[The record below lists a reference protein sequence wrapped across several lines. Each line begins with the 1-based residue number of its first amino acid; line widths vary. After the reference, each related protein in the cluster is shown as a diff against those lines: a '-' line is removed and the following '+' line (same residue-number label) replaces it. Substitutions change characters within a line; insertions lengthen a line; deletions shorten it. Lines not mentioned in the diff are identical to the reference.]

1 LYVNIV
7 ELATRRRVTVG
18 MVTLTFVLFGFI
30 ALLGLKVNLL
40 PDLTYPTLTVRT
52 EYEGAAPLEIEN
64 LISQPVEEAIGV
76 VKNLRKIHSVS
87 RTGQSD
93 VILEFAWGTNMDQA
107 GLDVRDKLDTL
118 QLPLDAKKPVLLRF
132 NPSTDP
138 IMRLSLSTSN
148 DDKNKKAEINEAQLK
163 QLRRFADD
171 ELKKRLEPTTGV
183 AAVKVGGG
191 LEDQVDVDIDQQKLR
206 QLNLNIADVTKR
218 LTDENVNVSGGRIE
232 NGSQRYLVRTV
243 NQFANL
249 DEMRNLLIKVD
260 NGVPVRLKD
269 IADVRQ
275 GFKERE
281 GIVRVDGHE
290 AIELAIYK
298 EGDANTVSVAAA
310 VKKGLAKLKDI
321 LPPSTKLDTI
331 DDQSIFIQSSLDD
344 VRNDAVI
351 GGVLAILIIFFFLAD
366 SWSTFIISL
375 SLPISLITTFFFMG
389 QANVSLNVMSLG
401 GLALATGMVVDDSIV
416 VLENIARLREHG
428 ASILEASVK
437 GAKEVS
443 MAVIASTLTT
453 VAVFFPLVFVQG
465 VGGQLFRD
473 QALTVTFAMLISLVV
488 AMTLIPMLAS
498 LKGRSPLAYK
508 DEPVDSESLW
518 NKTWRSALA
527 AIAWP
532 FNQAWSLPVR
542 IGVFVGLYL
551 VFGLVEW
558 LLGMFGVLSFLP
570 VSFIA
575 GAGYFLLMLAVIFV
589 STALRCAVTAITVLL
604 GLLVGKLPISLDYA
618 RDAFSWGSGI
628 AKWPVQEDYP
638 RWVKLALFVVALALK
653 LIFLP
658 IFLLILVLSVVL
670 PPVLIPLGWLFRKAL
685 DLGGKLVLA
694 PYNAAARVYHGFL
707 PSALAHPFLVLG
719 FAALA
724 FVASVLVIPTLGM
737 DLIPQLAQGR
747 FEMTVKLPPGT
758 PLIDTDA
765 LVKEL
770 ETANAKDPNIDL
782 IYGVSGTG
790 TRLDATPTES
800 GENIARLLVVLK
812 HGAGEKGERA
822 ATDALRASMKT
833 HPGAEVKFSRPQLF
847 SFATPLEIELR
858 GYDLA
863 SLEKAGKKLTSL
875 MNASDRYADVK
886 STVEGGYPEIQ
897 IRFDQDRAAALGLT
911 TKQIAD
917 QVVNKVKG
925 SVATRYSFRDRKIDV
940 LVRAQENQRGSV
952 DDIRNL
958 IVGYAQNSTSSSGST
973 GSNSGGSTSSGS
985 NSASGSGSSSGS
997 SGNSSGSSGSSSGTA
1012 STNSGAPIRL
1022 SAVADVIST
1031 IGPSEIHRISQERV
1045 AIVSANLHYG
1055 DLGTAVAEVRKLIR
1069 DNPLAAGVTAH
1080 IGGQSEE
1087 LDASTNSLIFALTL
1101 AIFLVYLVMASQF
1114 ESLLHPFVIMFSIP
1128 LALVGA
1134 VLALKLTATP
1144 LSVVVF
1150 IGLIMLAGIVVK
1162 NAIVLID
1169 KVNQLREE
1177 GVPKQQA
1184 IAEAAESRLRPITMT
1199 TVCTLL
1205 GFLPLAIGLGD
1216 GSEVRAPMAI
1226 TVIGGLAV
1234 STLLTLVVI
1243 PVVYTL
1249 LDRRSDAVY
1258 RERGER
1264 KTKAV
1269 LDEATIAPQ
1278 GAAP

>member
-1 LYVNIV
+1 MNIV
-7 ELATRRRVTVG
+7 EAATRRRVTVG
-18 MVTLTFVLFGFI
+18 MVTLTFVLFGLI
-30 ALLGLKVNLL
+30 ALSGLKVNLL

-52 EYEGAAPLEIEN
+52 EYEGAAPLEMEN

-107 GLDVRDKLDTL
+107 SLDVRDKLDIL

-138 IMRLSLSTSN
+138 IMRLSLSGIGAGKTDLS
-148 DDKNKKAEINEAQLK
+148 EPELK

-171 ELKKRLEPTTGV
+171 ELKKRLEPTPGV

-191 LEDQVDVDIDQQKLR
+191 LEDQIDVEIDQQKLR
-206 QLNLNIADVTKR
+206 QLNLNVADVTKR
-218 LTDENVNVSGGRIE
+218 LADENVNVSGGRID

-243 NQFANL
+243 NQFGNL
-249 DEMRNLLIKVD
+249 DEMRNLLVKVD
-260 NGVPVRLKD
+260 SNNVPVRLKD
-269 IADVRQ
+269 IAEVRQ
-275 GFKERE
+275 GYKERE

-310 VKKGLAKLKDI
+310 VKKQLERQKSI
-321 LPPSTKLDTI
+321 LPTNAKLDTI

-344 VRNDAVI
+344 VRNDAII

-375 SLPISLITTFFFMG
+375 SLPISLIATFFFMG
-389 QANVSLNVMSLG
+389 QAGVSLNVMSLG

-428 ASILEASVK
+428 MGIVEASVK
-437 GAKEVS
+437 GAREVS

-465 VGGQLFRD
+465 VAGQLFRD

-498 LKGRSPLAYK
+498 LRGRSPIAYK
-508 DEPVDSESLW
+508 DEEPSLGW
-518 NKTWRSALA
+518 QPSSKLGR
-527 AIAWP
+527 
-532 FNQAWSLPVR
+532 
-542 IGVFVGLYL
+542 GVKSVSG
-551 VFGLVEW
+551 
-558 LLGMFGVLSFLP
+558 P
-570 VSFIA
+570 VSRTAFRRVPHYIA
-575 GAGYFLLMLAVIFV
+575 VSIFFAFR
-589 STALRCAVTAITVLL
+589 TIGRAIGTVLRA
-604 GLLVGKLPISLDYA
+604 VG
-618 RDAFSWGSGI
+618 R
-628 AKWPVQEDYP
+628 
-638 RWVKLALFVVALALK
+638 
-653 LIFLP
+653 
-658 IFLLILVLSVVL
+658 VVL
-670 PPVLIPLGWLFRKAL
+670 M
-685 DLGGKLVLA
+685 
-694 PYNAAARVYHGFL
+694 PYNAAARAYHAFL
-707 PSALAHPFLVLG
+707 PRALARPALVLG

-724 FVASVLVIPTLGM
+724 FAGSVALIPTLGL
-737 DLIPQLAQGR
+737 DLIPSLAQGR
-747 FEMTVKLPPGT
+747 FEMTVKQSPGT
-758 PLIDTDA
+758 ALIDTDK
-765 LVKEL
+765 LVAEL
-770 ETANAKDPNIDL
+770 QRKNADNPNIAL

-812 HGAGEKGERA
+812 PGVGDRGERA
-822 ATDALRASMKT
+822 ATDALRATMAS
-833 HPGAEVKFSRPQLF
+833 HPGTEVKFARPQLF

-863 SLEKAGKKLTSL
+863 SLEKAGKKLSSL
-875 MNASDRYADVK
+875 LNSSDRFADVK

-897 IRFDQDRAAALGLT
+897 VRFDQERAAALGLT
-911 TKQIAD
+911 TKQISD

-940 LVRAQENQRGSV
+940 LVRTQADQRASV

-958 IVGYAQNSTSSSGST
+958 IVGYSGVAGNGSNSTSTAST
-973 GSNSGGSTSSGS
+973 ANTSSGS
-985 NSASGSGSSSGS
+985 NT
-997 SGNSSGSSGSSSGTA
+997 NSNATGSSGSSA
-1012 STNSGAPIRL
+1012 SNSNSAATGLPIRL
-1022 SAVADVIST
+1022 SAVADVISSE
-1031 IGPSEIHRISQERV
+1031 GPSEIHRISQERV

-1055 DLGTAVAEVRKLIR
+1055 DLGTAVTQVQKLIR

-1087 LDASTNSLIFALTL
+1087 LDASVNSLIFALTL

-1169 KVNQLREE
+1169 RVNQLREE
-1177 GVPKQQA
+1177 GVDKVNA
-1184 IAEAAESRLRPITMT
+1184 IIQAAESRLRPISMT
-1199 TVCTLL
+1199 TLCTLL
-1205 GFLPLAIGLGD
+1205 GFMPLAIGIGD
-1216 GSEVRAPMAI
+1216 GNEVRAPMAI
-1226 TVIGGLAV
+1226 TVIGGLLV

-1243 PVVYTL
+1243 PVVYEL
-1249 LDRRSDAVY
+1249 LDRRSDSVY
-1258 RERGER
+1258 VERGER
-1264 KTKAV
+1264 RRKAV
-1269 LDEATIAPQ
+1269 VDAAKLQVE
-1278 GAAP
+1278 GAMI

>member
-1 LYVNIV
+1 
-7 ELATRRRVTVG
+7 
-18 MVTLTFVLFGFI
+18 MVTLTFCLFGLI
-30 ALLGLKVNLL
+30 ALSGLKVNLL
-40 PDLTYPTLTVRT
+40 PDLSYPTLTVRT
-52 EYEGAAPLEIEN
+52 EYEGAAPLEMEN

-107 GLDVRDKLDTL
+107 GLDVRDKLDVL
-118 QLPLDAKKPVLLRF
+118 QLPLEAKKPVLLRF

-138 IMRLSLSTSN
+138 IMRLSLS
-148 DDKNKKAEINEAQLK
+148 AGEASGGSAVSEATLK

-171 ELKKRLEPTTGV
+171 ELKKRLEPTSGV

-191 LEDQVDVDIDQQKLR
+191 LEDQVDVDIDQHKLQ
-206 QLNLNIADVTKR
+206 QLNLNVADVTKR
-218 LTDENVNVSGGRIE
+218 LADENVNVSGGRIE
-232 NGSQRYLVRTV
+232 NGAQRYLVRTV
-243 NQFANL
+243 NQFGNL
-249 DEMRNLLIKVD
+249 DEMRALLIKVD
-260 NGVPVRLKD
+260 NGVPVRLAD
-269 IADVRQ
+269 IAEVRQ
-275 GFKERE
+275 GYKERE
-281 GIVRVDGHE
+281 GIVRVDGRE
-290 AIELAIYK
+290 AIELAVYK

-310 VKKGLAKLKDI
+310 VKQQLEKLKSI
-321 LPPSTKLDTI
+321 LPNNAKLDTI

-375 SLPISLITTFFFMG
+375 SLPVSLIATFFFMG
-389 QANVSLNVMSLG
+389 QAGVSLNVMSLG

-416 VLENIARLREHG
+416 VLENIARMREHG
-428 ASILEASVK
+428 LGIVEASVK
-437 GAKEVS
+437 GAREVS

-465 VGGQLFRD
+465 VAGQLFRD

-498 LKGRSPLAYK
+498 LRGRAPLAYK
-508 DEPVDSESLW
+508 DEAPSTGWQPTSRFGRAI
-518 NKTWRSALA
+518 KT
-527 AIAWP
+527 
-532 FNQAWSLPVR
+532 V
-542 IGVFVGLYL
+542 
-551 VFGLVEW
+551 
-558 LLGMFGVLSFLP
+558 
-570 VSFIA
+570 VS
-575 GAGYFLLMLAVIFV
+575 
-589 STALRCAVTAITVLL
+589 
-604 GLLVGKLPISLDYA
+604 PISTLL
-618 RDAFSWGSGI
+618 FQWL
-628 AKWPVQEDYP
+628 P
-638 RWVKLALFVVALALK
+638 RALALVS
-653 LIFLP
+653 F
-658 IFLLILVLSVVL
+658 VVFG
-670 PPVLIPLGWLFRKAL
+670 VIGTVVGKAL
-685 DLGGKLVLA
+685 RVVGRFVLM
-694 PYNAAARVYHGFL
+694 PYNGAARAYHGFL
-707 PSALAHPFLVLG
+707 PRALAHPFLVLG

-724 FVASVLVIPTLGM
+724 FFGSLLLIPSLGM
-737 DLIPQLAQGR
+737 DLIPSLAQGR
-747 FEMTVKLPPGT
+747 FEMNVRMPPGT
-758 PLIDTDA
+758 ALIDTDA

-770 ETANAKDPNIDL
+770 EQKNAKNPNIEL

-790 TRLDATPTES
+790 TRLDATPTDS

-812 HGAGEKGERA
+812 HGVGEKGERA
-822 ATDALRASMKT
+822 ATDALRASMAT
-833 HPGAEVKFSRPQLF
+833 HAGAEVKFQRPQLF
-847 SFATPLEIELR
+847 SFATPLEVELR

-875 MNASDRYADVK
+875 LNASDRFADVK

-897 IRFDQDRAAALGLT
+897 IHFDQERAAALGLT
-911 TKQIAD
+911 TKQVAD

-940 LVRAQENQRGSV
+940 LVRAQENQRGSL

-958 IVGYAQNSTSSSGST
+958 IVGYVQNNATGTNSTASSATTGSTSASASSGSANSSN
-973 GSNSGGSTSSGS
+973 GSNSTGNASTTAA
-985 NSASGSGSSSGS
+985 NSSSS
-997 SGNSSGSSGSSSGTA
+997 AGTTTTA
-1012 STNSGAPIRL
+1012 GGAINGAPIRL
-1022 SAVADVIST
+1022 SAVADIVAT
-1031 IGPSEIHRISQERV
+1031 QGPSEIHRISQERV

-1055 DLGTAVAEVRKLIR
+1055 DLGTAVAEVQKMIR
-1069 DNPLAAGVTAH
+1069 ANPLAAGVTTH

-1087 LDASTNSLIFALTL
+1087 LDASVRSLMFALAL

-1134 VLALKLTATP
+1134 VLALKITMTP

-1169 KVNQLREE
+1169 RVNQLREE
-1177 GVPKQQA
+1177 GVAKLDA
-1184 IAEAAESRLRPITMT
+1184 IAQAAESRLRPITMT
-1199 TVCTLL
+1199 TLCTLI

-1226 TVIGGLAV
+1226 TVIGGLLV
-1234 STLLTLVVI
+1234 STMLTLIVI
-1243 PVVYTL
+1243 PVVYNL

-1264 KTKAV
+1264 KQSSV
-1269 LDEATIAPQ
+1269 MHDEGLHPL
-1278 GAAP
+1278 AAEAHGVAR

>member
-1 LYVNIV
+1 MNIV

-18 MVTLTFVLFGFI
+18 MVTLTFVLFGLI
-30 ALLGLKVNLL
+30 ALFGLKVNLL

-138 IMRLSLSTSN
+138 IMRLSLSMN
-148 DDKNKKAEINEAQLK
+148 GGDKDKKVEINEAQLK

-171 ELKKRLEPTTGV
+171 ELKKRLEPTAGV

-243 NQFANL
+243 NQFVNL

-269 IADVRQ
+269 IADVKQ

-298 EGDANTVSVAAA
+298 EGDGNTVSVAAA
-310 VKKGLAKLKDI
+310 VKKQLAKLKDI
-321 LPPSTKLDTI
+321 LPPNSKLDTI

-498 LKGRSPLAYK
+498 LKGRAPLAYK
-508 DEPVDSESLW
+508 EEEPSQGWQPTSRFGHLVKKIVSPISRLFFQW
-518 NKTWRSALA
+518 IPRLFAS
-527 AIAWP
+527 I
-532 FNQAWSLPVR
+532 
-542 IGVFVGLYL
+542 VFV
-551 VFGLVEW
+551 VFG
-558 LLGMFGVLSFLP
+558 
-570 VSFIA
+570 
-575 GAGYFLLMLAVIFV
+575 AVGKV
-589 STALRCAVTAITVLL
+589 
-604 GLLVGKLPISLDYA
+604 VGKLLRTIG
-618 RDAFSWGSGI
+618 R
-628 AKWPVQEDYP
+628 
-638 RWVKLALFVVALALK
+638 FVMM
-653 LIFLP
+653 
-658 IFLLILVLSVVL
+658 
-670 PPVLIPLGWLFRKAL
+670 
-685 DLGGKLVLA
+685 
-694 PYNAAARVYHGFL
+694 PYNAAAHAYHAFL
-707 PSALAHPFLVLG
+707 PKALAHPFFVLG
-719 FAALA
+719 FATLA

-758 PLIDTDA
+758 ALTDTDA

-770 ETANAKDPNIDL
+770 ENANAKDPNIEL

-812 HGAGEKGERA
+812 HGVGEKGERA
-822 ATDALRASMKT
+822 ATDALRASMKS
-833 HPGAEVKFSRPQLF
+833 HPGSEVKFSRPQLF

-875 MNASDRYADVK
+875 MNASDRFADVK

-897 IRFDQDRAAALGLT
+897 IRFDQDRAAAFGLT

-958 IVGYAQNSTSSSGST
+958 IVGFAQTGTASTASSSSTSTSGSSGTST
-973 GSNSGGSTSSGS
+973 A
-985 NSASGSGSSSGS
+985 ASSSSGS
-997 SGNSSGSSGSSSGTA
+997 SGTTGANSNSTSAGTGGN
-1012 STNSGAPIRL
+1012 TTGAPIRL
-1022 SAVADVIST
+1022 SAVADVVST
-1031 IGPSEIHRISQERV
+1031 VGPSEIHRISQERV

-1055 DLGTAVAEVRKLIR
+1055 DLGTAVAEVRKLIAV
-1069 DNPLAAGVTAH
+1069 NPLAAGVTTH

-1087 LDASTNSLIFALTL
+1087 LDASTNSLIFALVL

-1169 KVNQLREE
+1169 RVNQLREE
-1177 GVPKQQA
+1177 GTHKLDA
-1184 IAEAAESRLRPITMT
+1184 IAQAAESRLRPITMT
-1199 TVCTLL
+1199 TLCTLL

-1216 GSEVRAPMAI
+1216 GAEVRAPMAI

-1243 PVVYTL
+1243 PVVYNL

-1264 KTKAV
+1264 KARAV
-1269 LDEATIAPQ
+1269 LDDAAMAPH
-1278 GAAP
+1278 GAVP

>member
-1 LYVNIV
+1 MNIV

-138 IMRLSLSTSN
+138 IMRLSLSMSSG
-148 DDKNKKAEINEAQLK
+148 DKDAKAEINEAQLK

-321 LPPSTKLDTI
+321 LPPNTKLDTI

-498 LKGRSPLAYK
+498 LKGRAPLAYK
-508 DEPVDSESLW
+508 EEEPSPGWQPKSGFGRAV
-518 NKTWRSALA
+518 KTIVS
-527 AIAWP
+527 
-532 FNQAWSLPVR
+532 PVSKLFFQWIPR
-542 IGVFVGLYL
+542 LVATLGFV
-551 VFGLVEW
+551 VFGVV
-558 LLGMFGVLSFLP
+558 GKV
-570 VSFIA
+570 
-575 GAGYFLLMLAVIFV
+575 
-589 STALRCAVTAITVLL
+589 
-604 GLLVGKLPISLDYA
+604 VGKLLRTI
-618 RDAFSWGSGI
+618 GH
-628 AKWPVQEDYP
+628 
-638 RWVKLALFVVALALK
+638 FVMM
-653 LIFLP
+653 
-658 IFLLILVLSVVL
+658 
-670 PPVLIPLGWLFRKAL
+670 
-685 DLGGKLVLA
+685 
-694 PYNAAARVYHGFL
+694 PYNAAARGYHALL
-707 PSALAHPFLVLG
+707 PRALAHPFAVLV
-719 FAALA
+719 FATAA
-724 FVASVLVIPTLGM
+724 FVASIALIPTLGM

-863 SLEKAGKKLTSL
+863 SLEKAGKKLTGL

-958 IVGYAQNSTSSSGST
+958 IVGYAQNSSSSSNTSGSNSSGST
-973 GSNSGGSTSSGS
+973 NSSSS
-985 NSASGSGSSSGS
+985 MSGSGSSSGS
-997 SGNSSGSSGSSSGTA
+997 SGSGSSGGSSGSSSGSSSGTA
-1012 STNSGAPIRL
+1012 SANSGAPIRL

-1264 KTKAV
+1264 KAKAV
-1269 LDEATIAPQ
+1269 LDEASIAPQ

>member
-1 LYVNIV
+1 VNIV
-7 ELATRRRVTVG
+7 EIATRRRVTVG
-18 MVTLTFVLFGFI
+18 MVTLTFVLFGLI
-30 ALLGLKVNLL
+30 ALMGLKVNLL

-52 EYEGAAPLEIEN
+52 EYEGAAPLEMEN

-138 IMRLSLSTSN
+138 IMRLSLSMTGG
-148 DDKNKKAEINEAQLK
+148 DGKGEINEAQLK

-171 ELKKRLEPTTGV
+171 ELKKRLEPTAGV

-206 QLNLNIADVTKR
+206 QLNLDIADVTKR

-243 NQFANL
+243 NQFTDL
-249 DEMRNLLIKVD
+249 DEMRNLLVKVD
-260 NGVPVRLKD
+260 NGVPIRLKD
-269 IADVRQ
+269 IAQVTQ
-275 GFKERE
+275 GYKERE

-298 EGDANTVSVAAA
+298 EGDGNTVSVATA
-310 VKKGLAKLKDI
+310 VKKQLAKLNDI
-321 LPPSTKLDTI
+321 LPPNSKLATI

-416 VLENIARLREHG
+416 VLENIARMREHG
-428 ASILEASVK
+428 ATILEASVK

-498 LKGRSPLAYK
+498 LKGRAPLAYK
-508 DEPVDSESLW
+508 DEPVDPESLW
-518 NKTWRSALA
+518 NKAWRGSLK
-527 AIAWP
+527 AITWP
-532 FNQAWSLPVR
+532 FNQSWSMRLR
-542 IGVFVGLYL
+542 IAVFIGLFLL
-551 VFGLVEW
+551 VGLVEW
-558 LLGMFGVLSFLP
+558 LLGMFGVWSFLP
-570 VSFIA
+570 ISVVA
-575 GAGYFLLMLAVIFV
+575 AVGYFLLMLAVLFF
-589 STALRCAVTAITVLL
+589 SAVFHYAVIAITVLL
-604 GLLVGKLPISLDYA
+604 RLLIGKLPISLDYA
-618 RDAFSWGSGI
+618 RSTFVWGTEI
-628 AKWPVQEDYP
+628 AKWPLRDNY
-638 RWVKLALFVVALALK
+638 RSWVKVVLFIASLGLK
-653 LIFLP
+653 LVFLP
-658 IFLLILVLSVVL
+658 IYLLILMLAAVL
-670 PPVLIPLGWLFRKAL
+670 PPILVPLGWVFRKFL
-685 DLGGKLVLA
+685 GIGGKLLLG
-694 PYNAAARVYHGFL
+694 PYNAAARAYHAFL
-707 PSALAHPFLVLG
+707 PKALAHPFLVLG

-724 FVASVLVIPTLGM
+724 FVSSLLVIPTLGM

-747 FEMTVKLPPGT
+747 FEMMVKLPPGT
-758 PLIDTDA
+758 ALTDTDA

-770 ETANAKDPNIDL
+770 ENANAKDPNIAL

-800 GENIARLLVVLK
+800 GENIARLLIVLK
-812 HGAGEKGERA
+812 DGVGDKGERA
-822 ATDALRASMKT
+822 ATDALRASMRS
-833 HPGAEVKFSRPQLF
+833 HAGAEVKFSRPQLF

-875 MNASDRYADVK
+875 MNASDRFADVK

-917 QVVNKVKG
+917 QVVDKVKG
-925 SVATRYSFRDRKIDV
+925 SVATRYSFRDKKIDV
-940 LVRAQENQRGSV
+940 LVRAQESQRGSI

-958 IVGYAQNSTSSSGST
+958 IVGYVNCGSSSANGA
-973 GSNSGGSTSSGS
+973 
-985 NSASGSGSSSGS
+985 SASSSSSGS
-997 SGNSSGSSGSSSGTA
+997 SVSSGSSSTSSASSSSGGSSSPSGTS
-1012 STNSGAPIRL
+1012 STSTTSSCAPIRL
-1022 SAVADVIST
+1022 SAVAEVVST

-1055 DLGTAVAEVRKLIR
+1055 DLGTAVAEVRKLIA
-1069 DNPLAAGVTAH
+1069 DNPLAAGVTTH

-1087 LDASTNSLIFALTL
+1087 LDASTNSLIFALAL

-1169 KVNQLREE
+1169 RVNQLREE
-1177 GVPKQQA
+1177 GVPKLQA

-1199 TVCTLL
+1199 TICTLL

-1216 GSEVRAPMAI
+1216 GAEVRAPMAI

-1234 STLLTLVVI
+1234 STMLTLVVI
-1243 PVVYTL
+1243 PVVYNL

-1264 KTKAV
+1264 KAKAV
-1269 LDEATIAPQ
+1269 LDDAAIAPH
-1278 GAAP
+1278 GVVS